1 MHAARASS
9 RRITKAYHVGFH
21 LIIFSLASWPRRLVG
36 VRDRFANQLI
46 GYYRVNTTSSLPWPS
61 LHCPDE
67 HAAAQH

>member
-21 LIIFSLASWPRRLVG
+21 LIIFSLASWPRQLVG

-46 GYYRVNTTSSLPWPS
+46 GYYSIACIGEHDVEPAVAVAALP
-61 LHCPDE
+61 
-67 HAAAQH
+67 